1 MSKDFVKDINDM
13 HLKYGVNEKVKE
25 FDTEKLKEFF
35 RFRFR
40 FLEEEL
46 KELEL
51 AKTSDD
57 AVDALIDLV
66 VVALG
71 TLDAFDVDSQLAWD
85 RVLEANMNK
94 EVGVKAS
101 RPNTLGLPDLI
112 KPAGWEAP
120 SHVDNVGLLYKV
132 FGN

>member
-35 RFRFR
+35 KFRFR

-101 RPNTLGLPDLI
+101 RPNKLGLPDLI
-112 KPAGWEAP
+112 KPTGWEAP

>member
-35 RFRFR
+35 KFRFR

-51 AKTSDD
+51 AKTDDD

-71 TLDAFDVDSQLAWD
+71 TLDAFDVDIQLAWD

-94 EVGVKAS
+94 EIGVKAS
-101 RPNTLGLPDLI
+101 RPNKLGLPDLI

-120 SHVDNVGLLYKV
+120 YHVDNVGLLYKV